1 MARTVT
7 ASFPA
12 MGFDADT
19 QLTAAMAAALREAG
33 MTFAVRYLS
42 IEAQSSGDLSTD
54 EVGIILNAGLALMP
68 VQHVRFANWMPSAAL
83 GTEDG
88 KNAVANAMACDLP
101 AGVTLWCDSEGQAG
115 GASATIAHVN
125 AWAAVVKA
133 AGYDPG
139 LYVGAGTPLDGQ
151 QLYALDVDRY
161 WKSFSQVSEPTC
173 GWSMIQLYKQTVLE
187 RRT

>member
-1 MARTVT
+1 
-7 ASFPA
+7 
-12 MGFDADT
+12 
-19 QLTAAMAAALREAG
+19 

-42 IEAQSSGDLSTD
+42 IEAQSSGDLLDGRSGHHPQRRTRAD
-54 EVGIILNAGLALMP
+54 ARTARAVRELDAVG
-68 VQHVRFANWMPSAAL
+68 R
-83 GTEDG
+83 TRDG
-88 KNAVANAMACDLP
+88 GRKERRRERDGDADLP

-161 WKSFSQVSEPTC
+161 WKSFSQSERADLRLVDDPA
-173 GWSMIQLYKQTVLE
+173 LA
-187 RRT
+187 R